1 MEQKSLLLRSKTTQL
16 QQAENSMGNALT
28 QKILITLGFIFAYR
42 VLAYIPVPGVDTSV
56 IASYFTDANN
66 ALGLANMFSGNAIER
81 LSIISL
87 GIMPYITASIV
98 MELLAATFPTLGQM
112 KKERDGMQK
121 YMQIIR
127 YFTIFITVVQA
138 IGVSMGLQSLTGSS
152 GQSAVMIDPTTF
164 VIIATFSMLTG
175 TMLLMWI
182 GEQITQKGIGN
193 GISLIIFAGIVSGL
207 PSAISNTVQAVNAGE
222 MSFLTI
228 LAILGVMLI
237 TILAIIY
244 VELGERRVPISY
256 SRKTIMQN
264 QNKRVM
270 NYIPVKV
277 NLSGVIPPI
286 FASAILMFPLT
297 MLQSSQN
304 DILVK
309 IADILAPGG
318 VVFNVVTFLLVVFF
332 AFFYAS
338 IAFNAKDISD
348 NLKKQG
354 GFIPGVRPG
363 EHTKEFLN
371 DVASKLTVTGATYLA
386 IISTVPFV
394 FINGMGASFYFGGT
408 AVLIIVQVALDTMR
422 KVEAQRTMNQYNTL
436 GNVGL

>member
-1 MEQKSLLLRSKTTQL
+1 MS
-16 QQAENSMGNALT
+16 NALT
-28 QKILITLGFIFAYR
+28 QKILITLGFLFAYR
-42 VLAYIPVPGVDTSV
+42 VLAYIPTPGIDLGV
-56 IASYFTDANN
+56 IKEFFDNN
-66 ALGLANMFSGNAIER
+66 SNNGLGMLNMFSGGAVSR

-98 MELLAATFPTLGQM
+98 MELLSATFPTLAQM

-138 IGVSMGLQSLTGSS
+138 IGVSMGLQSMTGKS
-152 GQSAVMIDPTTF
+152 GASAVMIDPTTF
-164 VIIATFSMLTG
+164 TILATFSMLTG

-193 GISLIIFAGIVSGL
+193 GISLIIFAGIVSRL
-207 PSAISNTVQAVNAGE
+207 PSAIGNTIRSVNAGE
-222 MSFLTI
+222 INFMVV
-228 LAILGVMLI
+228 LAILAVVLL
-237 TILAIIY
+237 TIFAIIY

-264 QNKRVM
+264 QTKRVM

-286 FASAILMFPLT
+286 FASAVLMFPLT
-297 MLQSSQN
+297 VLKSSTN
-304 DILVK
+304 PIAMA
-309 IADILAPGG
+309 IADSLSPGG
-318 VVFNVVTFLLVVFF
+318 ITFNVVTFLLIMFF

-338 IAFNAKDISD
+338 IAFNAKDIAD
-348 NLKKQG
+348 NLKRQG

-371 DVASKLTVTGATYLA
+371 EVASRLTGSGAIYLA
-386 IISTVPFV
+386 IISTVPFAL
-394 FINGMGASFYFGGT
+394 ISGMGAAFYFGGVS
-408 AVLIIVQVALDTMR
+408 VLIIVQVALDTMR
-422 KVEAQRTMNQYNTL
+422 KIEAQRTMNQYDTL

>member
-1 MEQKSLLLRSKTTQL
+1 
-16 QQAENSMGNALT
+16 MGNALT
-28 QKILITLGFIFAYR
+28 QKILITLGFLFAYR
-42 VLAYIPVPGVDTSV
+42 VLAYIPTPGVDLGV
-56 IASYFTDANN
+56 IKEFFDNN
-66 ALGLANMFSGNAIER
+66 SGNGMGMLNMFSGGAVSR

-98 MELLAATFPTLGQM
+98 MELLAATFPALGQM

-138 IGVSMGLQSLTGSS
+138 IGVSMGLQSMTGRT
-152 GQSAVMIDPTTF
+152 GQSAVMIDPMTF
-164 VIIATFSMLTG
+164 TVLATFSMLTG

-207 PSAISNTVQAVNAGE
+207 PRGISNTIRAVNAGE
-222 MSFLTI
+222 MNFLVVLGI
-228 LAILGVMLI
+228 LAIMLI

-264 QNKRVM
+264 QSKRVM

-286 FASAILMFPLT
+286 FASAVLMFPLT
-297 MLQSSQN
+297 VLKTSTNPMLMA
-304 DILVK
+304 
-309 IADILAPGG
+309 IADSLSPGG
-318 VVFNVVTFLLVVFF
+318 LTFNIITFILILFF

-338 IAFNAKDISD
+338 IAFNAKDIAD
-348 NLKKQG
+348 NLKRQG

-371 DVASKLTVTGATYLA
+371 EVASRLTGSGAIYLA
-386 IISTVPFV
+386 IIATVPFAL
-394 FINGMGASFYFGGT
+394 ISGMGAAFYFGGVS
-408 AVLIIVQVALDTMR
+408 VLIIVQVALDTMR
-422 KVEAQRTMNQYNTL
+422 KIEAQRTMNQYDTL